1 MLISLSLSLSFSF
14 LDWLSQAADQFENIY
29 SAFVKFDALQIEINP
44 LAETPDGRGESCILF
59 FFLPFFFVPL
69 PLSLPFSDGH
79 TFASRIFPSGGV
91 RRQAG
96 LRFQRT
102 LPSS

>member
-59 FFLPFFFVPL
+59 FLFLVGVFL
-69 PLSLPFSDGH
+69 LGHLLTFSSGL
-79 TFASRIFPSGGV
+79 TFTSRTFPSGGV